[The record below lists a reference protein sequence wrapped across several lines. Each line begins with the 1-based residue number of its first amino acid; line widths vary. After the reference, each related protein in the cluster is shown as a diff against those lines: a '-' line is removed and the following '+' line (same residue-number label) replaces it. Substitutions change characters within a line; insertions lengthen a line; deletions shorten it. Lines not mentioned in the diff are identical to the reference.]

1 MITDGLRVQVAFEA
15 NPDAASPTWTD
26 VTRYVRL
33 ASGITITR
41 GRQDTNS
48 QPSAGTCSMTLDN
61 TDGRFTSGRASSPY
75 SPWVIPGRKLRVQWK
90 DPNDGGAT
98 WTDRFVGHV
107 ESWPTTQ
114 GPATA
119 AYTSINVVDRLAA
132 LGLADELRSVP
143 AQEILAGSNLVA
155 YYPLTGDLGSVA
167 ETPQESLTVSAGPE
181 GTLDR
186 AGGTGV
192 PTDGGASPMFTPNS
206 ATIGSV
212 LDAQLSAAVTIA
224 SGRSVRA
231 SVRWAGAADER
242 IAFALSDVYGSA
254 LEVAVSAAGAVTVRA
269 RNTWTG
275 TDEWT
280 LTTPTNVMA
289 DGATHSLTVTET
301 YYGGATQ
308 TVRLYVDAPPSAA
321 STATAPLSS
330 ASYSFVHVGGG
341 GPQSRAYFPGTLCHI
356 AVWSTPLSA
365 ARVSDHHVACTT
377 GWAGERT
384 DERIARVASWVG
396 VTPAEMA
403 LDVGAVTVGHRDTS
417 GAAPVGVMQDMAVTE
432 GGALLVDRSGRV
444 QFDWRRHRTLQSSI
458 LTVIGS
464 DDNAVVSNADLRDV
478 VNDVSVERSGGATVR
493 KVEATSVQRFRR
505 RRLTV
510 TTAAD
515 TDAQAIATADY
526 LLSRFA
532 YPRPE
537 IQSVSVDIHTLPSA
551 QHAATLAVD
560 FGDKITIASLPT
572 ASLPFSTYVACV
584 EGYTETI
591 GPGTWT
597 TVYSLSS
604 ITAAGTDTRPWILGN
619 ATYGVLGSTTIP
631 AY

>member
-33 ASGITITR
+33 ASGISITR
-41 GRQDTNS
+41 GRQDARS
-48 QPSAGTCSMTLDN
+48 QPSVGTCAMTLDN

-90 DPNDGGAT
+90 DPNDGGAS

-114 GPATA
+114 GPTTA

-143 AQEILAGSNLVA
+143 SQEILAGSNLAA
-155 YYPLTGDLGSVA
+155 YYPLNGDLGSVA
-167 ETPQESLTVSAGPE
+167 EAPQESLMVRPGPE
-181 GTLDR
+181 GTLDLQ
-186 AGGTGV
+186 GGTGV
-192 PTDGGASPMFTPNS
+192 PTDGGASPLFTPTS
-206 ATIGSV
+206 VTTGSV
-212 LDAQLSAAVTIA
+212 LDAQLSSAISIA
-224 SGRSVRA
+224 SGRSVRG

-242 IAFALSDVYGSA
+242 IAFALSDIYGTA
-254 LEVAVSAAGAVTVRA
+254 LEVAVSAAGAVIARA

-289 DGATHSLTVTET
+289 DGGTHSLTVTET
-301 YYGGATQ
+301 NSGGATQ
-308 TVRLYVDAPPSAA
+308 TVRLYVDGIEAA
-321 STATAPLSS
+321 STSTAPLSS
-330 ASYSFVHVGGG
+330 SSYSFVHVGGG
-341 GPQSRAYFPGTLCHI
+341 APRSRAYFPGTLCHV
-356 AVWSTPLSA
+356 AVWSAPLSPTQVA
-365 ARVSDHHVACTT
+365 AHHVACTT

-417 GAAPVGVMQDMAVTE
+417 GASPVGVMQDLAVTE

-444 QFDWRRHRTLQSSI
+444 QFDWRRHRTLQSSV

-493 KVEATSVQRFRR
+493 KVDASSVQQFRR
-505 RRLTV
+505 RRISV

-515 TDAQAIATADY
+515 TDAQAIATAEY

-537 IQSVSVDIHTLPSA
+537 IQSVSVDVHTLPSA
-551 QHAATLAVD
+551 QHAATLAAD
-560 FGDKITIASLPT
+560 FGDKITISSLPT
-572 ASLPFSTYVACV
+572 ASLPFGTYVAYI
-584 EGYTETI
+584 EGYTETL

-597 TVYSLSS
+597 TIYFLSS
-604 ITAAGTDTRPWILGN
+604 ITASGTDTRPWILGD
-619 ATYGVLGSTTIP
+619 ATYSVLGSTTIP

>member
-1 MITDGLRVQVAFEA
+1 
-15 NPDAASPTWTD
+15 
-26 VTRYVRL
+26 
-33 ASGITITR
+33 
-41 GRQDTNS
+41 
-48 QPSAGTCSMTLDN
+48 
-61 TDGRFTSGRASSPY
+61 
-75 SPWVIPGRKLRVQWK
+75 
-90 DPNDGGAT
+90 
-98 WTDRFVGHV
+98 
-107 ESWPTTQ
+107 
-114 GPATA
+114 
-119 AYTSINVVDRLAA
+119 
-132 LGLADELRSVP
+132 
-143 AQEILAGSNLVA
+143 
-155 YYPLTGDLGSVA
+155 
-167 ETPQESLTVSAGPE
+167 
-181 GTLDR
+181 
-186 AGGTGV
+186 
-192 PTDGGASPMFTPNS
+192 MFTPNS

-289 DGATHSLTVTET
+289 DGGTHSLTVTET
-301 YYGGATQ
+301 NSGGATQ
-308 TVRLYVDAPPSAA
+308 TVRLYVDGIEAA
-321 STATAPLSS
+321 STSTAPLSS
-330 ASYSFVHVGGG
+330 SSYSFVHVGGG
-341 GPQSRAYFPGTLCHI
+341 APRSRAYFPGTLSHV
-356 AVWSTPLSA
+356 AVWSTPLSPT
-365 ARVSDHHVACTT
+365 RVADHHVACMT

-417 GAAPVGVMQDMAVTE
+417 GASPVGVMQDLAVTE

-444 QFDWRRHRTLQSSI
+444 QFDWRRHRTLQSSV

-493 KVEATSVQRFRR
+493 KVDASSVQQFRR
-505 RRLTV
+505 RRISV

-515 TDAQAIATADY
+515 TDAQAIATAEY

-537 IQSVSVDIHTLPSA
+537 IQSVSVDVHTLPSA
-551 QHAATLAVD
+551 QHAAILAVD
-560 FGDKITIASLPT
+560 FGDKITISSLPT
-572 ASLPFSTYVACV
+572 ASLPFGTYVAYI
-584 EGYTETI
+584 EGYTETL

-597 TVYSLSS
+597 TIYFLSS
-604 ITAAGTDTRPWILGN
+604 ITASGTDTRPWILGD
-619 ATYGVLGSTTIP
+619 ATYSVLGSTTIP